1 MKEASNPLKEFALAK
16 LSEAAT
22 DEEKWKAFMSRCLLD
37 RRGGAYVTAAV
48 LREGSERLEPY
59 MQSYGPEE
67 KAAMLVTYF
76 KQGPETMWKNYQN
89 RIAQEKDPLDM
100 LPGEGANLFHNIKT
114 IQETLCSIA
123 QIGETSLVA
132 LP

>member
-1 MKEASNPLKEFALAK
+1 
-16 LSEAAT
+16 
-22 DEEKWKAFMSRCLLD
+22 
-37 RRGGAYVTAAV
+37 
-48 LREGSERLEPY
+48 
-59 MQSYGPEE
+59 
-67 KAAMLVTYF
+67 MLVTYF